1 MAKLDG
7 QPVPAATLL
16 APKLTVRA
24 STRAA
29 HLPRPQARRCTGPQP
44 ATKPKRSEA
53 VAGPVITLSR
63 G

>member
-16 APKLTVRA
+16 APHLTVRA

-29 HLPRPQARRCTGPQP
+29 NLMAMHRTVG
-44 ATKPKRSEA
+44 S
-53 VAGPVITLSR
+53 
-63 G
+63 